1 MVDESYHITLIYE
14 FKTLETNTQV
24 QWQREVTCAVYLA
37 KLLDQR
43 NDYDTEKEFANLIET
58 EAKELA
64 STPFGATLLA
74 VIGYIYDEQANIR
87 LGIASAAVETV
98 RQQGHMFMNTFRML
112 RSGAKTYSAVMK
124 MSKDEEGKSS
134 PKENGRADEQHCAS
148 TDFIDYR
155 DVVECECV
163 LISENITHSTLT
175 KDLLESVARSKLY
188 KITSSLRAQSLKLV
202 GTIFQK
208 MGLSTDDGLKAI
220 SEKMKAQFEQESEM
234 RKAAEAAEKKKSVLE
249 MKRKLESNGV
259 STRACLEARDVE
271 EYLFTTER

>member
-1 MVDESYHITLIYE
+1 M
-14 FKTLETNTQV
+14 
-24 QWQREVTCAVYLA
+24 TCAVYLA

-43 NDYDTEKEFANLIET
+43 NDYDTEKEFANLIEN

-134 PKENGRADEQHCAS
+134 PKKMEEQMSNIALQQTSLIAETLWNANVFDIES
-148 TDFIDYR
+148 T
-155 DVVECECV
+155 
-163 LISENITHSTLT
+163 
-175 KDLLESVARSKLY
+175 
-188 KITSSLRAQSLKLV
+188 
-202 GTIFQK
+202 
-208 MGLSTDDGLKAI
+208 
-220 SEKMKAQFEQESEM
+220 
-234 RKAAEAAEKKKSVLE
+234 
-249 MKRKLESNGV
+249 
-259 STRACLEARDVE
+259 
-271 EYLFTTER
+271 

>member
-1 MVDESYHITLIYE
+1 M
-14 FKTLETNTQV
+14 
-24 QWQREVTCAVYLA
+24 TCAVYLA

-43 NDYDTEKEFANLIET
+43 NDYDTEKEFANLIEN

-87 LGIASAAVETV
+87 LGVASAAVETV

-124 MSKDEEGKSS
+124 VSKKSKDEEGKSS
-134 PKENGRADEQHCAS
+134 PKKMEEQMSKIALQQTS
-148 TDFIDYR
+148 
-155 DVVECECV
+155 
-163 LISENITHSTLT
+163 LITEMLWNANVFDIESTLRKICWKVLHDRSCT
-175 KDLLESVARSKLY
+175 K
-188 KITSSLRAQSLKLV
+188 SSLALRAQSLKLV

-208 MGLSTDDGLKAI
+208 MGLSTADGLKAI
-220 SEKMKAQFEQESEM
+220 TEKMKAQFEQESEM

-249 MKRKLESNGV
+249 MKRKLESSGV

-271 EYLFTTER
+271 ELYSKHFGTST

>member
-1 MVDESYHITLIYE
+1 M
-14 FKTLETNTQV
+14 
-24 QWQREVTCAVYLA
+24 TCAVYLA
-37 KLLDQR
+37 KLLDKR

-87 LGIASAAVETV
+87 LGVASAAVETV

-124 MSKDEEGKSS
+124 VSKKSKDEEGKSS
-134 PKENGRADEQHCAS
+134 PKKMEEQMSKIALQQTS
-148 TDFIDYR
+148 
-155 DVVECECV
+155 
-163 LISENITHSTLT
+163 LITEMLWNANVFDIESTLRKICWKVLHDRSCT
-175 KDLLESVARSKLY
+175 K
-188 KITSSLRAQSLKLV
+188 SSLALRAQSLKLV

-208 MGLSTDDGLKAI
+208 MGLSTADGLKAI
-220 SEKMKAQFEQESEM
+220 TEKMKAQFEQESEM

-271 EYLFTTER
+271 ELYLKHFGTGSS